1 LHKDDCTMV
10 IFGGTGDL
18 ARRKLMPALYNMQ
31 LEDKLPDKFSVIGV
45 GRKEHNT
52 AGYRELLS
60 AAVAEFSTQTW
71 DPDAW
76 HSFATRIQYISSDV
90 EDPASFQVIK
100 TFIQDHTNQKE
111 AVHNYL
117 YYLAVGPHLFL
128 PIAKNFSGPMSEGE
142 LEGWRRIMIEKP
154 FGQDLATARDLNK
167 AFCASFSDRNI
178 YRVDHYL
185 GKEMLQNIMV
195 VRFVNTVFE
204 PLWNKDY
211 IDNVQI
217 TVAEND
223 GIGIRGDYYDR
234 TGAMRDMVQSH
245 LLQMLAVTAME
256 PLRSIDEERIV
267 SSKVNLIRALTPWPG
282 DKIDTTMVLGQYR
295 GYLEEKDVATDS
307 STETYSALK
316 LAVNTPRWQGVP
328 FYLRT
333 GKKLEEKQA
342 RVTIQFKEPL
352 SNDVNLILN
361 TLSLEKNRLLNLL
374 VIKVQPQEGL
384 AFQFN
389 IKKPGSAIEI
399 VPAEMDFCQPCA
411 FLINSPEAYEC
422 LIEDAIQGDKSR
434 FSSWN
439 EIESSWTLI
448 DELFKSYKA
457 GSGKLNLYEPASWG
471 PRQADSILSGGKV
484 RWWS

>member
-1 LHKDDCTMV
+1 MHKDDFTMV

-18 ARRKLMPALYNMQ
+18 ARRKLIPALYNMQ
-31 LEDKLPDKFSVIGV
+31 LEGKLPEKFSVIGL
-45 GRKEHNT
+45 GRKERAT
-52 AGYRELLS
+52 ADYRKMLS
-60 AAVAEFSTQTW
+60 TAVAEYSLQTW
-71 DPDAW
+71 DADLW
-76 HSFATRIQYISSDV
+76 DSFAAKIEYISGDV
-90 EDPASFQVIK
+90 KDPASFNIIK
-100 TFIQDHTNQKE
+100 TFIQDHTNQKG

-128 PIAKNFSGPMSEGE
+128 PIAKNFAGPISEGE
-142 LEGWRRIMIEKP
+142 LAGWRRIMVEKP
-154 FGQDLATARDLNK
+154 FGQDLATAHDLNK

-195 VRFVNTVFE
+195 VRFINTVFE

-234 TGAMRDMVQSH
+234 AGAMRDMIQSH

-256 PLRSIDEERIV
+256 PLKSIDEERIV
-267 SSKVNLIRALTPWPG
+267 SSKVNLIRAISPWPG
-282 DKIDTTMVLGQYR
+282 KKSEPTMVLGQYR
-295 GYLEEKDVATDS
+295 GYREEEDVAADS
-307 STETYSALK
+307 LTETYTALK

-333 GKKLEEKQA
+333 GKMLGEKQA
-342 RVTIQFKEPL
+342 RVSIQFKEPG
-352 SNDVNLILN
+352 NNNIKLILD
-361 TLSLEKNRLLNLL
+361 TLGLERNPLLNLL

-389 IKKPGSAIEI
+389 IKKPGSPSEI

-411 FLINSPEAYEC
+411 FLINSPEAYER

-434 FSSWN
+434 FSSWD
-439 EIESSWTLI
+439 EIESSWILI
-448 DELFKSYKA
+448 DQLFESYKKA
-457 GSGKLNLYEPASWG
+457 SAKPYIYEPESWG
-471 PRQADSILSGGKV
+471 PQQAEAILTGQKV
-484 RWWS
+484 KWWA